1 MARHAANE
9 VPERLQNKID
19 AFKATAAVFNENNDI
34 FFRDAS
40 WVQVM
45 MGQGIQPLSYHPS
58 ADASDI
64 DALMATLDKVYKA
77 KQEPLTQLLQHDEFL
92 HRYAGKTRE

>member
-1 MARHAANE
+1 MQRMK

-19 AFKATAAVFNENNDI
+19 AFKATAAVFNDNNDI
-34 FFRDAS
+34 FRDAS

-64 DALMATLDKVYKA
+64 GALMETLDKIYKD
-77 KQEPLTQLLQHDEFL
+77 KQEPLTQLLPHDEFL
-92 HRYAGKTRE
+92 HRYAGITRE